1 MKKIIAIYL
10 ILFIVGCTDSQP
22 INQEI
27 KVEGLAQGTSYHIT
41 YISKKG
47 VNYQRSID
55 SLLIEIDNS
64 LSTYQPRSIISRF
77 NQADSVQ
84 QIDKMFL
91 DVFNDAKIVYEITG
105 GAFDPTVAPVVNA
118 WGFGFKNLE
127 NTDST
132 FIDSLLHYV
141 DFDAVS
147 VSDSVVVKTNANI
160 MLDFNAIAQG
170 YSVDVLAE
178 FLEAKGIVNYMVE
191 VGGELRVKGKNKNN
205 KLWRIGIDKPVENN
219 VNRDLQAIIDLDNIA
234 LATSGNYRR
243 FYEKDGV
250 KYSHTINP
258 KTGYPV
264 QHTLL
269 SATVLAKT
277 CSMADAYATAF
288 MVLGLEKSKEI
299 VKNSPELEV
308 LFIYVD
314 EKNEIQTFAT
324 QQISNFIELND
335 EKE

>member
-1 MKKIIAIYL
+1 MKKIIAIYFV
-10 ILFIVGCTDSQP
+10 LFMIGCSENQP
-22 INQEI
+22 TNKEI
-27 KVEGLAQGTSYHIT
+27 KVEGFAQGTTYHVT
-41 YISKKG
+41 YISERG
-47 VNYQRSID
+47 LNFQRAID

-64 LSTYQPRSIISRF
+64 LSTYQPKSIISKF
-77 NQADSVQ
+77 NQSDSTQ
-84 QIDKMFL
+84 QIDKLFL
-91 DVFNDAKIVYEITG
+91 DVFNDAKLVFEITD
-105 GAFDPTVAPVVNA
+105 GAFDPTVAPLVNA
-118 WGFGFKNLE
+118 WGFGFENIE

-132 FIDSLLHYV
+132 FIDSLLQYV
-141 DFDAVS
+141 NFNAVT
-147 VSDSVVVKTNANI
+147 VNDSFVVKSNANI

-178 FLEAKGIVNYMVE
+178 FLEAKGIENYMVE
-191 VGGELRVKGKNKNN
+191 VGGELRVKGKNTNN
-205 KLWRIGIDKPVENN
+205 KLWRIGIDKPIENN
-219 VNRDLQAIIDLDNIA
+219 DNRELEAIINLENTA
-234 LATSGNYRR
+234 LATSGNYRK

-250 KYSHTINP
+250 KYSHTLNP

-299 VKNSPELEV
+299 VAANPDLRV

-314 EKNEIQTFAT
+314 EKNEFQTFVS
-324 QQISNFIELND
+324 QEISKFIELND
-335 EKE
+335 EK

>member
-1 MKKIIAIYL
+1 MKKIIALYF
-10 ILFIVGCTDSQP
+10 ILFTVSCAEP
-22 INQEI
+22 ELKNKEI

-41 YISKKG
+41 YISNNG

-64 LSTYQPRSIISRF
+64 LSTYQPRSIISKF
-77 NQADSVQ
+77 NQADSTQKVDQ
-84 QIDKMFL
+84 LFIE
-91 DVFNDAKIVYEITG
+91 VFNDAKLVFKATS

-132 FIDSLLHYV
+132 FIDSLLQYV
-141 DFDAVS
+141 NFNAVTIK
-147 VSDSVVVKTNANI
+147 DSIVFKSNPNI
-160 MLDFNAIAQG
+160 MIDFNAIAQG

-178 FLEAKGIVNYMVE
+178 FLEAKGIENYMVE
-191 VGGELRVKGKNKNN
+191 VGGELRVKGKNTNN
-205 KLWRIGIDKPVENN
+205 KLWRIGIDKPIENN
-219 VNRDLQAIIDLDNIA
+219 INRDLEAIINLDNIA
-234 LATSGNYRR
+234 LATSGNYRK
-243 FYEKDGV
+243 FYEKNGV
-250 KYSHTINP
+250 KYSHTLNP

-277 CSMADAYATAF
+277 CSLADAYATAF

-299 VKNSPELEV
+299 VASNSDLEV

-314 EKNEIQTFAT
+314 EKNEFQTFAS
-324 QQISNFIELND
+324 QEISKFIELND
-335 EKE
+335 VK

>member
-10 ILFIVGCTDSQP
+10 ILFIVGCTDNQP

-91 DVFNDAKIVYEITG
+91 DVFNDAKTVYEVTR

-141 DFDAVS
+141 DFNAVS
-147 VSDSVVVKTNANI
+147 VTDSFVVKTDANI

-178 FLEAKGIVNYMVE
+178 FLEAKGIENYMVE
-191 VGGELRVKGKNKNN
+191 VGGELRVKGKNIKN
-205 KLWRIGIDKPVENN
+205 KLWRIGIDKPIENN
-219 VNRDLQAIIDLDNIA
+219 ENRDLQAIINLDNIA
-234 LATSGNYRR
+234 LATSGNYRK

-277 CSMADAYATAF
+277 CSMADGYATAF

-299 VKNSPELEV
+299 VTNNPELEV

>member
-10 ILFIVGCTDSQP
+10 VLFVVGCTDNQP
-22 INQEI
+22 INQEV
-27 KVEGLAQGTSYHIT
+27 KVEGFAQGTTYHVT
-41 YISKKG
+41 YISKSGK
-47 VNYQRSID
+47 NFQRAID

-64 LSTYQPRSIISRF
+64 LSTYQPKSIISKF
-77 NQADSVQ
+77 NQSDSTQ
-84 QIDKMFL
+84 QIDKLFL
-91 DVFNDAKIVYEITG
+91 DVFNDAKLVFENTD
-105 GAFDPTVAPVVNA
+105 GAFDPTVAPLVNA
-118 WGFGFKNLE
+118 WGFGFENIE

-132 FIDSLLHYV
+132 FIDSLLQYV
-141 DFDAVS
+141 NFNAVT
-147 VSDSVVVKTNANI
+147 VNDSFVVKSNTNI

-178 FLEAKGIVNYMVE
+178 FLEAKDIENYMVE
-191 VGGELRVKGKNKNN
+191 VGGELRVKGKNTNN
-205 KLWRIGIDKPVENN
+205 KLWRIGIDKPIENN
-219 VNRDLQAIIDLDNIA
+219 ENRDLQAIINLENTA
-234 LATSGNYRR
+234 LATSGNYRK

-250 KYSHTINP
+250 KYSHTLNP

-299 VKNSPELEV
+299 VAANPDLRV

-314 EKNEIQTFAT
+314 EKNEFQTFAS
-324 QQISNFIELND
+324 QEISKFIELND
-335 EKE
+335 EK